1 MERRH
6 LFLAEWSH
14 MKKQLEKV
22 HLIHR
27 ILWNRLCLVRL
38 SAFFPTVTPEPS
50 ICLAASVE
58 NPIVTGDR

>member
-1 MERRH
+1 MKQAEEMEIRH

-27 ILWNRLCLVRL
+27 I
-38 SAFFPTVTPEPS
+38 S
-50 ICLAASVE
+50 
-58 NPIVTGDR
+58 